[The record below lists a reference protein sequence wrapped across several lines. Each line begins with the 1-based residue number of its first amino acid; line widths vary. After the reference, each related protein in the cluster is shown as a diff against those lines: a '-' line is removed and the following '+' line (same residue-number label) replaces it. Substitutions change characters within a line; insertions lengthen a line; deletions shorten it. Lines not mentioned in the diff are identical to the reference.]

1 MSPLLLDRCL
11 LSYIKNAH
19 HKCLFMH
26 AHFEKRFAYVSLPTS
41 LPLDILYHSV
51 VAIPMTLCICFIS
64 TCILLLFLVMELF
77 LYLSL
82 FISACLCICLSVC
95 LIPSVFEGI
104 CLSGC
109 HYLYYYFNIVYASK

>member
-26 AHFEKRFAYVSLPTS
+26 AHFEKLFAYVSLPTS

-51 VAIPMTLCICFIS
+51 VATPMTLCICFNFYMYLIIVPS
-64 TCILLLFLVMELF
+64 YGVVSVSVSFYTCVS
-77 LYLSL
+77 LYP
-82 FISACLCICLSVC
+82 SVC

-109 HYLYYYFNIVYASK
+109 HYLYYY